1 MDAGTGADGDGRVL
15 DDRVVDKVVDSSRH
29 SMDQL
34 NAIEQLVSRLLI
46 RFLMHILVSILRIRK
61 VGKRADQRRILP

>member
-34 NAIEQLVSRLLI
+34 NAIEQLASRLLI
-46 RFLMHILVSILRIRK
+46 RFLMHILASILRIRK